1 MGNGMPLTIIDIHIS
16 TGCDV
21 LREVVI
27 ALAEPGIKG
36 NTTLRKCMQE
46 GKHGIEDLGIGDISS
61 IATLLGGSLA
71 LIDRR
76 VRDIGKRGISRVGKE
91 SGQVPEKDG
100 RPTCEEM
107 QRRLA
112 VALVDFAIIF

>member
-1 MGNGMPLTIIDIHIS
+1 MGDGMPLTIIDIHIS

-21 LREVVI
+21 LWEVII
-27 ALAEPGIKG
+27 ALVEPGIKG
-36 NTTLRKCMQE
+36 NTTLRKCARE
-46 GKHGIEDLGIGDISS
+46 GKRGIEDLGIGDISS
-61 IATLLGGSLA
+61 ITTLLGGSLA

-76 VRDIGKRGISRVGKE
+76 VGDIRKRGISRVGKE

-100 RPTCEEM
+100 RLTCEEM

-112 VALVDFAIIF
+112 IALIDFAIIF